1 MNMEFTPKPISREAV
16 PAALDKAERYR
27 LLNEP
32 VQAESICLD
41 VLTVEPD
48 NQRAIVIQILAIT
61 DNLQSQL
68 SEGAQR
74 ARALISRLGDEYRRV
89 YYSGIVAERHGLA
102 VLANGAPRAG
112 ERAYEL
118 IREAMDLYEKAER
131 LRPAGEDEAILRW
144 NTCARLLARIPHLTP
159 PPQEEYEPSFE

>member
-1 MNMEFTPKPISREAV
+1 MGFEPKPISKDAI

-41 VLTVEPD
+41 VLAVEPD
-48 NQRAIVIQILAIT
+48 NQRAVVTQILAIT
-61 DNLQSQL
+61 DHLQTQG

-74 ARALISRLGDEYRRV
+74 ARALIPRLKDEYRRI
-89 YYSGIVAERHGLA
+89 YYAGIVAERHGLA
-102 VLANGAPRAG
+102 VLEKGAPRAG

-118 IREAMDLYEKAER
+118 IREAMDLYEKAEAM
-131 LRPAGEDEAILRW
+131 RPPGEDEAILRW

-159 PPQEEYEPSFE
+159 PAKEEYEPSFE